1 MWTTIR
7 PRPVAPRPARDR
19 IDDDDGQDQVEPSP
33 MTPEVESA
41 LTTPIVAA
49 AAVGEVGPLLWIVVV
64 PLVLALLEAE
74 REWTTFVVLLFATA
88 TATGYVALYG
98 TPALQAAIATG
109 VVWLLLFG
117 GARAAAQSG
126 TGDGSDAAQLA
137 HDTLVPRI
145 LWKAVFVVV
154 AIVCLWKGFRLL
166 EP

>member
-1 MWTTIR
+1 
-7 PRPVAPRPARDR
+7 
-19 IDDDDGQDQVEPSP
+19 
-33 MTPEVESA
+33 MTPEVEAA

-49 AAVGEVGPLLWIVVV
+49 AAVGALVLGGPGRILTVFAGYVTPPLLGFGAAALVDAGKVVPLLWIVVLL
-64 PLVLALLEAE
+64 LVLALLKAE

-88 TATGYVALYG
+88 SGYVALYG
-98 TPALQAAIATG
+98 TPVLQAAIATG

-145 LWKAVFVVV
+145 LWKAVFVTV

-166 EP
+166 AP